1 MSKPTVKVTKVL
13 KQKNKVFAWYYGFI
27 PQTECREVNMK
38 TYSKVS
44 ITISAIIMIAV
55 GVIVLCNPA
64 ATLLSMSWLIGIS
77 ALVSGISVLVF
88 YFSAAR
94 GGLGAGT
101 VLFAGVSDIILGLVF
116 INHGYFIAELLAF
129 FVGLWLTIFGVE
141 RFIRAF
147 DLKRFGYDNWWLTL
161 IIGAATAVL
170 GVLSMA
176 TPMTSA
182 ILVSVVVGIGFIAYG
197 IALLA
202 ILHALKKE
210 KEETTVYYE

>member
-101 VLFAGVSDIILGLVF
+101 VLFAGVSVF

-147 DLKRFGYDNWWLTL
+147 DLKRLGYDNWWLTL

-202 ILHALKKE
+202 ILHALKKA
-210 KEETTVYYE
+210 KKETTVYYE

>member
-1 MSKPTVKVTKVL
+1 
-13 KQKNKVFAWYYGFI
+13 
-27 PQTECREVNMK
+27 MK

-94 GGLGAGT
+94 GGFGAGT

-176 TPMTSA
+176 APMTSA

-202 ILHALKKE
+202 ILHALKKA